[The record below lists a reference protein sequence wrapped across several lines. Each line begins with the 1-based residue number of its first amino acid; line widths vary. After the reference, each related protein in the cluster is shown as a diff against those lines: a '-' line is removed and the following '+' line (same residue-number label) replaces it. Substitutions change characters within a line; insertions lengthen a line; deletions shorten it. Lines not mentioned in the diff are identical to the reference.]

1 MNRKRKQRLFIILGL
16 VSGLGIAVGF
26 VMYALSQNINLF
38 FTPTQIAKGEAPSA
52 QMIRIGGMVADGTVD
67 RDPQSLKVVFDVT
80 DFDHKVRVTYEGILP
95 DLFREGQGVVVQGRI
110 NQGQFVASEVLAKH
124 DENYMPPE
132 VTEALRQS
140 GKLDQM
146 MGGQK
151 Q

>member
-1 MNRKRKQRLFIILGL
+1 MNPKRKQRLLIVLGL
-16 VSGLGIAVGF
+16 VSGLGITVGL
-26 VMYALSQNINLF
+26 VMFALSQNINLF

-67 RDPQSLKVVFDVT
+67 RDPQSLKIVFDVT
-80 DFDHKVRVTYEGILP
+80 DFDHNVRVTYEGILP

-110 NQGQFVASEVLAKH
+110 RSGQFVASEVLAKH

-151 Q
+151 

>member
-1 MNRKRKQRLFIILGL
+1 MNPKRKQRLLIILGL
-16 VSGLGIAVGF
+16 VSGLGIAIVL
-26 VMYALSQNINLF
+26 VMFALSQNINLF

-52 QMIRIGGMVADGTVD
+52 QMIRVGGMVADGTVD
-67 RDPQSLKVVFDVT
+67 RDPQSLKVAFDVT

-110 NQGQFVASEVLAKH
+110 QSGQFVASEVLAKH

-140 GKLDQM
+140 GKLDQI

-151 Q
+151 